1 MALSKV
7 TVVDKIEVLEKGHV
21 QVRTATRVLEDGVE
35 LSSAF
40 HRHVVVPQVRSGYV
54 EEDVAEVTDEDGNVT
69 TAAQTASAGTWAATD
84 VTGEDARVAAIC
96 TASWTAEVIAAYKAQ
111 VIAND

>member
-1 MALSKV
+1 MALTKE
-7 TVVDKIEVLEKGHV
+7 TVVDKIEVLEKGNV

-40 HRHVVVPQVRSGYV
+40 HRHVIDPQVRSGY
-54 EEDVAEVTDEDGNVT
+54 EKDV
-69 TAAQTASAGTWAATD
+69 SAGTWAATD

-96 TASWTAEVIAAYKAQ
+96 TASWTASVIAAYKASI
-111 VIAND
+111 IAND

>member
-7 TVVDKIEVLEKGHV
+7 TVVDKIEVLEKGQV

-35 LSSAF
+35 LSSSF
-40 HRHVVVPQVRSGYV
+40 HRHVIDPQVRSGY
-54 EEDVAEVTDEDGNVT
+54 EKDV
-69 TAAQTASAGTWAATD
+69 SAGTWAATD

-96 TASWTAEVIAAYKAQ
+96 TASWTAAVIAAYKAS

>member
-7 TVVDKIEVLEKGHV
+7 IVVDKIEVLEKGQV

-35 LSSAF
+35 LSSSF
-40 HRHVVVPQVRSGYV
+40 HRHVVEPQVRSGY
-54 EEDVAEVTDEDGNVT
+54 EKDV
-69 TAAQTASAGTWAATD
+69 SAGTWAATD

-96 TASWTAEVIAAYKAQ
+96 TASWTADVIAAYKAS
-111 VIAND
+111 VLAND

>member
-1 MALSKV
+1 MALSKE
-7 TVVDKIEVLEKGHV
+7 TVVDKIEVLEIGNV

-35 LSSAF
+35 LSSSF
-40 HRHVVVPQVRSGYV
+40 HRHVISPQVRSGY
-54 EEDVAEVTDEDGNVT
+54 EKDV
-69 TAAQTASAGTWAATD
+69 SAGTWAATD
-84 VTGEDARVAAIC
+84 VTSEDTRVAAIC

>member
-7 TVVDKIEVLEKGHV
+7 TVVDKIEALEKGSV

-35 LSSAF
+35 LSSSF

-54 EEDVAEVTDEDGNVT
+54 EGS
-69 TAAQTASAGTWAATD
+69 SAGTWAATD

-96 TASWTAEVIAAYKAQ
+96 TASWTASVIAAYKAS

>member
-7 TVVDKIEVLEKGHV
+7 TVVDKIEVLEKGQV

-35 LSSAF
+35 LSSSF
-40 HRHVVVPQVRSGYV
+40 HRHVVEPQVRSGY
-54 EEDVAEVTDEDGNVT
+54 EKDV
-69 TAAQTASAGTWAATD
+69 SAGTWAATD

-96 TASWTAEVIAAYKAQ
+96 TASWTADVIAAYKAT
-111 VIAND
+111 VLAND

>member
-7 TVVDKIEVLEKGHV
+7 TVVDKIEVLELGQV

-35 LSSAF
+35 LSSSF
-40 HRHVVVPQVRSGYV
+40 HRHVVEPQVRSGY
-54 EEDVAEVTDEDGNVT
+54 EKDV
-69 TAAQTASAGTWAATD
+69 SAGTWAATD

-96 TASWTAEVIAAYKAQ
+96 TASWTADVIAAYKAQ
-111 VIAND
+111 VEAND

>member
-35 LSSAF
+35 LSSSF
-40 HRHVVVPQVRSGYV
+40 HRHVVVPQLRSGRV
-54 EEDVAEVTDEDGNVT
+54 IADDGSVT
-69 TAAQTASAGTWAATD
+69 SAGTWAATD

-111 VIAND
+111 VEAND

>member
-7 TVVDKIEVLEKGHV
+7 TIVDKMEVLEKGQV

-35 LSSAF
+35 LSSSF
-40 HRHVVVPQVRSGYV
+40 HRHLIQPQVRSGYV
-54 EEDVAEVTDEDGNVT
+54 KDV
-69 TAAQTASAGTWAATD
+69 SAGTWAATD
-84 VTGEDARVAAIC
+84 ITGEDARVQAIC
-96 TASWTAEVIAAYKAQ
+96 TAAWTTEVIAAFKAQ

>member
-7 TVVDKIEVLEKGHV
+7 TVVDKIEVLEKGQV

-35 LSSAF
+35 LSSSF
-40 HRHVVVPQVRSGYV
+40 HRHVIDPQVRSGRV
-54 EEDVAEVTDEDGNVT
+54 IADDGSVT
-69 TAAQTASAGTWAATD
+69 SAGTWAATD

-96 TASWTAEVIAAYKAQ
+96 TASWTADVIAAYKASI
-111 VIAND
+111 IAND

>member
-1 MALSKV
+1 MALTKE
-7 TVVDKIEVLEKGHV
+7 TVVDKIEALEKGQV

-35 LSSAF
+35 LSSSY
-40 HRHVVVPQVRSGYV
+40 HRHVIAPQVRTGY
-54 EEDVAEVTDEDGNVT
+54 EKDV
-69 TAAQTASAGTWAATD
+69 SAGTWAATD